1 MFKGCQNDLSILL
14 RLPEFFSDDILAQ
27 PAQPLN
33 HDPAW
38 PNSDETTLR
47 REWSAERSK
56 TFLKHILTVSELCS
70 LPLLSEV
77 ASKSSTT
84 REING
89 LFGRVSHIIT

>member
-14 RLPEFFSDDILAQ
+14 CLPEFFSDKILAQ

-38 PNSDETTLR
+38 PNSDDATL
-47 REWSAERSK
+47 WSADRAI
-56 TFLKHILTVSELCS
+56 TFFKHILTVMELCS
-70 LPLLSEV
+70 SPLLSEV